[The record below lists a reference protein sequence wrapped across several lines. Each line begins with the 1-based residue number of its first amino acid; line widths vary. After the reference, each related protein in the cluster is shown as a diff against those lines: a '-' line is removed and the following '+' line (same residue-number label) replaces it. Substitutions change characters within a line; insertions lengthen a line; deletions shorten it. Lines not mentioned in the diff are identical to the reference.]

1 MHVFVQMVCAL
12 VKPTI
17 MARKMVRAR
26 RGTDPKRPAEPRRAE
41 RRHDREAAREHIGMT
56 QSTIVLGSAVRA
68 STKSST
74 QGTHREQGE
83 WSTFAEE
90 IGGDSGSNYV
100 HVHLPSRQDTQPSS
114 NYISFAPRVVSAGIR
129 QDSMNMQG

>member
-12 VKPTI
+12 VKPII

-56 QSTIVLGSAVRA
+56 QSTIVLGFFRFCETIGLRDDRGADRGV
-68 STKSST
+68 
-74 QGTHREQGE
+74 H
-83 WSTFAEE
+83 TFSEE
-90 IGGDSGSNYV
+90 IEGDSGGYYINLHNASCRHPAGLYEYAGV
-100 HVHLPSRQDTQPSS
+100 GHEQSDTF
-114 NYISFAPRVVSAGIR
+114 FAGAVL
-129 QDSMNMQG
+129 

>member
-1 MHVFVQMVCAL
+1 MHVFVHMVCAL

-56 QSTIVLGSAVRA
+56 QSTIVLGSAVCFDKVFDTGN
-68 STKSST
+68 S
-74 QGTHREQGE
+74 QGIRG
-83 WSTFAEE
+83 SGALSPRRLEE
-90 IGGDSGSNYV
+90 IPALITFTFICHPGKTHNLALITYRLLHVSCRPASGRT
-100 HVHLPSRQDTQPSS
+100 L
-114 NYISFAPRVVSAGIR
+114 
-129 QDSMNMQG
+129 

>member
-17 MARKMVRAR
+17 MARKMVRAS

-56 QSTIVLGSAVRA
+56 QSTIVLGFFRFCRTIVLRRRLGCS
-68 STKSST
+68 
-74 QGTHREQGE
+74 QLH
-83 WSTFAEE
+83 TFAEE
-90 IGGDSGSNYV
+90 IEGDSGGYYITLHNASCRHPAGLYEYAGV
-100 HVHLPSRQDTQPSS
+100 GHEQSDTF
-114 NYISFAPRVVSAGIR
+114 FAGAVL
-129 QDSMNMQG
+129 